1 MNKILN
7 PLPISEEML
16 GAYLE
21 GNLSASEAIK
31 VESVLEND
39 TNFSKFVSE
48 ITPSDEIEE
57 CSIFDD
63 EPDFINNFELP
74 NIPGFIIDL
83 PDISINND
91 DFSNESLCDNTISM
105 FPTESFSPLDAI
117 EDFNITEEMIADEIS
132 LDENSDEF
140 YDNCFTDN
148 DASINDDHVQDVD
161 FDDDLFNL

>member
-21 GNLSASEAIK
+21 GNLSVSEAIK

-48 ITPSDEIEE
+48 ITPSEEIKE

-74 NIPGFIIDL
+74 NIAGFIVDL
-83 PDISINND
+83 PEMSINND
-91 DFSNESLCDNTISM
+91 DFLNETLCDN
-105 FPTESFSPLDAI
+105 
-117 EDFNITEEMIADEIS
+117 
-132 LDENSDEF
+132 
-140 YDNCFTDN
+140 
-148 DASINDDHVQDVD
+148 SI
-161 FDDDLFNL
+161 

>member
-21 GNLSASEAIK
+21 GNLSVSEAIK

-48 ITPSDEIEE
+48 ITPSEEIKE

-74 NIPGFIIDL
+74 NIPGFIVDL
-83 PDISINND
+83 PEMSINND
-91 DFSNESLCDNTISM
+91 DFLNETLCDNSISM
-105 FPTESFSPLDAI
+105 FPTESFNPIDTI
-117 EDFNITEEMIADEIS
+117 EDFNVIKDIIDDENS
-132 LDENSDEF
+132 LEENSDEF
-140 YDNCFTDN
+140 DDNCFTDK
-148 DASINDDHVQDVD
+148 DASIDDHILDVD

>member
-21 GNLSASEAIK
+21 GNLSVSEAIK

-39 TNFSKFVSE
+39 TNFSRFVSE
-48 ITPSDEIEE
+48 ITPSEEIKE

-74 NIPGFIIDL
+74 NIPGFIV
-83 PDISINND
+83 DIPEMSINND
-91 DFSNESLCDNTISM
+91 DFLNETLCDNSISM
-105 FPTESFSPLDAI
+105 FPTESFNPIDTI
-117 EDFNITEEMIADEIS
+117 EDFNVIEDIIVDENS
-132 LDENSDEF
+132 LEENSDEF
-140 YDNCFTDN
+140 DNCFTDK
-148 DASINDDHVQDVD
+148 DASIDDHILDVD
-161 FDDDLFNL
+161 FDEDLFNL